1 MGLLMHRRTLG
12 KSGYSVS
19 EVGIGCWQLGGDF
32 GPVEDERAES
42 ILAAADEGGITFW
55 DTADVYGGGLSE
67 ERIGRYLATHNAD
80 RTVATK
86 VGRNGEL
93 YPDGY
98 TKDKV
103 RKSLEGSARRLGID
117 SLDLAQLHCVPTD
130 VLKDGDL
137 LSWMEEFQ
145 DEGLIRQFGTSVET
159 IEEALFSLTHPKLTS
174 VQTIFNIFRQDHI
187 TELFPAASEANVGII
202 VRLPLASG
210 VLSGKM
216 SADHTFADTD
226 HRNYNKDGAFFS
238 VGETFSG
245 IPFETA
251 VGFADR
257 LKPLVPEGMTMAQ
270 MAMRWWLDHPAVSSV
285 ITGASRPSQAL
296 ENAAVSDLSP
306 LSSELHDGLSALYF
320 DEVKPTVRGVT

>member
-1 MGLLMHRRTLG
+1 MFMRTLG

-55 DTADVYGGGLSE
+55 DTADVYGAGLSE
-67 ERIGRYLATHNAD
+67 QRIGQFLAARPAERI
-80 RTVATK
+80 VATK
-86 VGRNGEL
+86 VGRNDEL

-98 TKDKV
+98 TKDRV
-103 RKSLEGSARRLGID
+103 RKSLEGSAQRLGVD
-117 SLDLAQLHCVPTD
+117 TLDLAQLHCVPTA

-145 DEGLIRQFGTSVET
+145 DQGLIRQFGTSVET
-159 IEEALFSLTHPKLTS
+159 IDEALFSLTHPKLTS
-174 VQTIFNIFRQDHI
+174 IQTIFNIFRQDHI
-187 TELFPAASEANVGII
+187 TELFPVAIEANVGII

-216 SADHTFADTD
+216 TADHAFAETD
-226 HRNYNKDGAFFS
+226 HRNFNKDGAFFS

-257 LKPLVPEGMTMAQ
+257 LRPLVPEGMTMAQ
-270 MAMRWWLDHPAVSSV
+270 MAMRWCLDHPAVSSV

-296 ENAAVSDLSP
+296 ENAAVSDIPSLSA
-306 LSSELHDGLSALYF
+306 ELHAELSALYF
-320 DEVKPTVRGVT
+320 DEVKPTIRGVM

>member
-1 MGLLMHRRTLG
+1 MFMRTLG

-55 DTADVYGGGLSE
+55 DTADVYGAGLSE
-67 ERIGRYLATHNAD
+67 QRIGQFLAARPAERI
-80 RTVATK
+80 VATK
-86 VGRNGEL
+86 VGRNDEL

-98 TKDKV
+98 TKDRV
-103 RKSLEGSARRLGID
+103 RKSLEGSAQRLGVD
-117 SLDLAQLHCVPTD
+117 TLDLAQLHCVPTA

-145 DEGLIRQFGTSVET
+145 DQGLIRQFGTSVET
-159 IEEALFSLTHPKLTS
+159 IDEALFSLTHPKLAS
-174 VQTIFNIFRQDHI
+174 IQTIFNIFRQDHI
-187 TELFPAASEANVGII
+187 TELFPAAIEANVGII

-216 SADHTFADTD
+216 TADHAFAETD
-226 HRNYNKDGAFFS
+226 HRNFNKDGAFFS

-257 LKPLVPEGMTMAQ
+257 LRPLVPEGMTMAQ
-270 MAMRWWLDHPAVSSV
+270 MAMRWCLDHPAVSSV

-296 ENAAVSDLSP
+296 ENAAVSDIPSLSA
-306 LSSELHDGLSALYF
+306 ELHAELSALYF
-320 DEVKPTVRGVT
+320 DEVKPTIRGVM

>member
-1 MGLLMHRRTLG
+1 MLMRTLG

-67 ERIGRYLATHNAD
+67 QRIGQFLAARPAERI
-80 RTVATK
+80 VATK
-86 VGRNGEL
+86 VGRNDEL

-98 TKDKV
+98 TKDRV
-103 RKSLEGSARRLGID
+103 RKSLEGSAQRLGVD
-117 SLDLAQLHCVPTD
+117 TLDLAQLHCVPTA

-145 DEGLIRQFGTSVET
+145 DQGLIRQFGTSVET
-159 IEEALFSLTHPKLTS
+159 IDEALFSLTHPKLTS
-174 VQTIFNIFRQDHI
+174 IQTIFNIFRQDHI
-187 TELFPAASEANVGII
+187 TELFPAAIEANVGII

-216 SADHTFADTD
+216 TADHAFAETD

-257 LKPLVPEGMTMAQ
+257 LRPLVPEGMTMAQ
-270 MAMRWWLDHPAVSSV
+270 MAMRWCLDHPAVSSV

-296 ENAAVSDLSP
+296 ENAAVSDLP
-306 LSSELHDGLSALYF
+306 ALSAELHAELAALYF
-320 DEVKPTVRGVT
+320 DEVKPTIRGVM

>member
-1 MGLLMHRRTLG
+1 MHKRTLG

-67 ERIGRYLATHNAD
+67 ERIGRYLAAHAAD
-80 RTVATK
+80 RVVATK

-103 RKSLEGSARRLGID
+103 RKSLEGSAQRLGVD

-145 DEGLIRQFGTSVET
+145 DEGLIQQFGTSVET
-159 IEEALFSLTHPKLTS
+159 MDEALFSLTHPKLTS
-174 VQTIFNIFRQDHI
+174 VQTIFNIFRQDQI
-187 TELFPAASEANVGII
+187 TELFPAAVDANVGII
-202 VRLPLASG
+202 VRLPLSSG

-216 SADHTFADTD
+216 SADHAFADTD

-257 LKPLVPEGMTMAQ
+257 LKPLVPDGMTMAQ
-270 MAMRWWLDHPAVSSV
+270 MAMRWCLDHPAVSSV

-296 ENAAVSDLSP
+296 ENAAVTDLP
-306 LSSELHDGLSALYF
+306 ALSSALHDELSALYF
-320 DEVKPTVRGVT
+320 DEVKPTVRGVM